1 MSAFHRLLLLGLA
14 LCLPRVAP
22 AQSAVPSE
30 AVAPLV
36 WEPISMA
43 AIARANAKVESVFI
57 TRTAASDTINGGD
70 WVSYLA
76 ARLGALPIPDTTGIR
91 VAVDTH
97 RIVVRGRVVDLP
109 AETRELF
116 WPLQFFSDTT
126 TTLEAEIV
134 MAPTGPGA
142 VRFVLTTIKVNGRA
156 IPESVLS
163 IFLAGVGRQ
172 YPVLTRTGREL
183 LVGVPPDGGRVTL
196 LRNGVRV
203 WIDSTAVPIP
213 PPGPPGSRRGG
224 W

>member
-1 MSAFHRLLLLGLA
+1 MFPSALRGLLPLVLL
-14 LCLPRVAP
+14 V
-22 AQSAVPSE
+22 AVPAALGAQNASTGP
-30 AVAPLV
+30 VPLR
-36 WEPISMA
+36 WEPISME
-43 AIARANAKVESVFI
+43 AIARANAKVERVFI
-57 TRTAASDTINGGD
+57 DRSATSDTISGGD

-76 ARLGALPIPDTTGIR
+76 ARLDALPIPDTTGIR

-109 AETRELF
+109 AETRQLF

-126 TTLEAEIV
+126 TTLEAEVV

-142 VRFVLTTIKVNGRA
+142 VRFVLATIRVNGIA

-172 YPVLTRTGREL
+172 YPVLTKTGREL

-203 WIDSTAVPIP
+203 WIDSTATRP
-213 PPGPPGSRRGG
+213 PPSPSGPR
-224 W
+224 

>member
-1 MSAFHRLLLLGLA
+1 MPVLRGLLPLVLLVA
-14 LCLPRVAP
+14 AP
-22 AQSAVPSE
+22 AAAGAQNASGGPE
-30 AVAPLV
+30 PLR

-43 AIARANAKVESVFI
+43 AIARANAKVERVFI
-57 TRTAASDTINGGD
+57 ERSVTSDTIGGGD

-91 VAVDTH
+91 VVVDTH

-109 AETRELF
+109 AETRALF

-126 TTLEAEIV
+126 TTLEAEVV

-142 VRFVLTTIKVNGRA
+142 VRFVLTTIRVNGIA
-156 IPESVLS
+156 IPETVLS

-172 YPVLTRTGREL
+172 YPVLTKTGREL

-203 WIDSTAVPIP
+203 WIDPAAIP
-213 PPGPPGSRRGG
+213 PPPPSPPGSPRAG